1 MAKGAIERITNIMRS
16 NVNDLLNRLEDPE
29 KMVHQVIR
37 DMEEDVDRAV
47 EAVSKA
53 VANQRR
59 LEKQE
64 EQLKADI
71 EKWQEKAERA
81 VEEKDEEYAR
91 RALQQKADL
100 IGALDELAPVLEES
114 RQTTAQ
120 LRDQLKEL
128 RSRLQDARNRQ
139 GNLIARYKT
148 VRMRQGEK
156 QEEVVEVENDPFA
169 RFQRI
174 EQQVQAHEGE
184 FARFQQKVDTAAAE
198 ADLYREMAESRT
210 SERELQEMDRQK
222 KVEEE
227 LAALRGKVNKES

>member
-1 MAKGAIERITNIMRS
+1 MAKGALERITNIMRS

-71 EKWQEKAERA
+71 EKWHEKAERA
-81 VEEKDEEYAR
+81 VAEEDEEYAR

-100 IGALDELAPVLEES
+100 AGALEELLPVLEES
-114 RQTTAQ
+114 RQTSAQ
-120 LRDQLKEL
+120 LRDQLKEM

-148 VRMRQGEK
+148 VRMHQEGE

-174 EQQVQAHEGE
+174 EQRVQTHEAE
-184 FARFQQKVDTAAAE
+184 FARFQQKVDTATAE

-210 SERELQEMDRQK
+210 SERELQEIDRK
-222 KVEEE
+222 KQVEEE
-227 LAALRGKVNKES
+227 LAALRGKINKES